1 MQNMNVREKELAD
14 VLKAISIVSGRLAR
28 QLNRLSGHTSKK
40 KGAKQNERTIHD
52 HYGTAPVR

>member
-40 KGAKQNERTIHD
+40 KGAKQNERTVHN
-52 HYGTAPVR
+52 HCRTAPMR